1 MLKLLSILSAFCWFF
16 ITPAKAD
23 SFLLSQNNLLSVYQ
37 EQIIPLVFIKD
48 LEYYNNAKTAAFTQR
63 ITDKLS
69 LEPQIIITDNQS
81 LADYYIVPKL
91 IQSKMA
97 PLNQDNSRYSMSVKV
112 ELWSKGGVLMDSA
125 SQNRYIVIKNTENI
139 QEIAK
144 KLLIKLLDE
153 ALTELMYKFKE
164 RQSVAG

>member
-1 MLKLLSILSAFCWFF
+1 MLKFFSILSAFCWFL

-23 SFLLSQNNLLSVYQ
+23 SFLLSGMENRQ

-48 LEYYNNAKTAAFTQR
+48 LEYYNHTKTAAFTQR

-69 LEPQIIITDNQS
+69 LESKIIITDNES
-81 LADYYIVPKL
+81 MADYYIIPQL
-91 IQSKMA
+91 LQSKMA
-97 PLNQDNSRYSMSVKV
+97 PLNQDSSRYSMSVKV
-112 ELWSKGGVLMDSA
+112 ELWSKGGILIDSA
-125 SQNRYIVIKNTENI
+125 TQNRYIVIENNENT

-153 ALTELMYKFKE
+153 ALSELMYKFKE
-164 RQSVAG
+164 KQSVTG